1 MDNDY
6 DYSER
11 CVVIDNGSKYIK
23 ACITYKED
31 EKFSCLADLHNMNI
45 FKSLVAYPK
54 YKANPGAKQD
64 ECFIGDDAFHKG
76 AIAKFNYP
84 IKQGTVS
91 NWDEVEKIW
100 DYTFINKLRV
110 DTCESKIL
118 ISEPILNAKE
128 EREKSAQIMFET
140 FNVPSLYIANQG
152 VLSLYSTGRVIGVDL
167 ESGDGVTQI
176 VPIYEGFYI
185 SHAVQRIDIGGKDLT
200 DFMMR
205 LLTEKGRRF
214 SSSSEIEI
222 TENIKEKCCYLPSIE
237 NENKS
242 IETYIYELPDGTNIN
257 IRDERVK
264 CPLALFNPKLLN
276 KEGLGI
282 ADACYHCVQKCDID
296 LRKELYYSVIL
307 TGGNTLF
314 PGLRERFEEELKK
327 LVPESLRFDLKI
339 SAPEER
345 KYSALIGGAIL
356 SLNLKQPDWISKEE
370 YEEYGATVVHR
381 KCF

>member
-1 MDNDY
+1 
-6 DYSER
+6 
-11 CVVIDNGSKYIK
+11 
-23 ACITYKED
+23 
-31 EKFSCLADLHNMNI
+31 
-45 FKSLVAYPK
+45 
-54 YKANPGAKQD
+54 
-64 ECFIGDDAFHKG
+64 
-76 AIAKFNYP
+76 
-84 IKQGTVS
+84 
-91 NWDEVEKIW
+91 
-100 DYTFINKLRV
+100 LRV
-110 DTCESKIL
+110 DPCESKIL

-128 EREKSAQIMFET
+128 EREKSAEIMFET

-152 VLSLYSTGRVIGVDL
+152 VLSFYSTGRAIGVDL

-214 SSSSEIEI
+214 SSSSEIEV

-307 TGGNTLF
+307 
-314 PGLRERFEEELKK
+314 
-327 LVPESLRFDLKI
+327 
-339 SAPEER
+339 
-345 KYSALIGGAIL
+345 
-356 SLNLKQPDWISKEE
+356 
-370 YEEYGATVVHR
+370 
-381 KCF
+381 